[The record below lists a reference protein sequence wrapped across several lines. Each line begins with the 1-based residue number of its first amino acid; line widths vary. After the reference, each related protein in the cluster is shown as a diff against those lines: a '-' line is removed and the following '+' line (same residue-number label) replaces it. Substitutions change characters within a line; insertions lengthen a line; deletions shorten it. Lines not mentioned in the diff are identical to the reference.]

1 MNVPQATAGGAFDA
15 LSPDAVLEAVEGAF
29 DVRLDGSLT
38 PYSSYV
44 NRVYGLAAEDGREF
58 IAKFYRPGRWS
69 HEAILEE
76 HRFLEDCAGIEIP
89 VVAPLLSTEGD
100 SLPEIEIVPG
110 TPENGGE
117 QSAVFAFALFPKR
130 GGRSFDAESD
140 EDWLRIGRLAGRI
153 HRAGAARASRHRV
166 RLGPEL
172 ARANLETIGPL
183 IHPEF
188 RAEFTELCAS
198 LIAESAADLEALP
211 AQRIHGDLHRGNILE
226 RPGEGLHILD
236 FDDMMTGPCVQDL
249 WLLLPGRL
257 EESRK
262 ELSALL
268 EGYSEFAFLEPG
280 SLSMVE
286 TLRFY
291 RMLHFLAWRSLQ
303 RNDDWFRRDFPDWGG
318 RAFWLRELEDFR
330 SQAAVIADQR
340 FTSDRL

>member
-1 MNVPQATAGGAFDA
+1 MNSLQASAGGAFDA
-15 LSPDAVLEAVEGAF
+15 LSPEAVLEAVESAY
-29 DVRLDGSLT
+29 DIRLDGSLT

-44 NRVYGLAAEDGREF
+44 NRVYGLKTEEGPEY

-69 HEAILEE
+69 REAILEE
-76 HRFLEDCAGIEIP
+76 HLFLADCAGVEIP
-89 VVAPLLSTEGD
+89 VVAPLLSSDGE
-100 SLPEIEIVPG
+100 SLPEIEIVSEPA
-110 TPENGGE
+110 EQGGDRT
-117 QSAVFAFALFPKR
+117 AVFAFALFPKR
-130 GGRSFDAESD
+130 GGRSFDAESE

-153 HRAGAARASRHRV
+153 HRAGATRAARYRV

-172 ARANLETIGPL
+172 ARANLSAIDAL

-188 RAEFTELCAS
+188 RAEFTELCTG
-198 LIAESAADLEALP
+198 LIEESAAGFEALP
-211 AQRIHGDLHRGNILE
+211 VQRIHGDLHRGNILE

-286 TLRFY
+286 TLRFC

-303 RNDDWFRRDFPDWGG
+303 RSDDWFRRDFPDWGG

-330 SQAAVIADQR
+330 SQAAVIAGQR